1 MTIFKIITFVT
12 AIGIVIISGIKLDS
26 TKINS
31 TAKGVWLLSLIGWM
45 MVALITLFGD
55 DCSGQSYNNKINK
68 YTITEKE
75 PDTNKLNAY
84 LVYYY
89 DSVNFQNQLIQSK
102 HDRQSKW
109 IPIAINIFSIA
120 CNAIGD
126 GLNDNGQKIQGHI
139 YNAISIAGLLC
150 YIPLQNYHKDYWWKA
165 PVSYIFIRSSIFDP
179 IYSIT
184 RHRKWNYLDNSSS
197 VTDRMWN
204 YFGGQTAYP
213 RFCFFVIGTTI
224 NF

>member
-1 MTIFKIITFVT
+1 MTIFKILIFIS
-12 AIGIVIISGIKLDS
+12 AIIIVIISG
-26 TKINS
+26 TNINS
-31 TAKGVWLLSLIGWM
+31 IKIEDDAKVAWFSSLIGWM
-45 MVALITLFGD
+45 MVAALITLFGSNCD
-55 DCSGQSYNNKINK
+55 GQSYYNKI
-68 YTITEKE
+68 KE

-89 DSVNFQNQLIQSK
+89 DSVNFQDQLIQSK

-109 IPIAINIFSIA
+109 IPIAINIFSIT

-139 YNAISIAGLLC
+139 ANAVSVAGLLL
-150 YIPLQNYHKDYWWKA
+150 YIPLENYHKDYWWKA

-184 RHRKWNYLDNSSS
+184 RHRKWNYLDNNSS

-213 RFCFFVIGTTI
+213 RFCFLVIGTTI

>member
-1 MTIFKIITFVT
+1 MTVFKIITFVT
-12 AIGIVIISGIKLDS
+12 AIIIVIISSTRLDS
-26 TKINS
+26 TKENPS
-31 TAKGVWLLSLIGWM
+31 CKEAWFFSLIGWI
-45 MVALITLFGD
+45 MVALITLFGCNCEGQALSNKT
-55 DCSGQSYNNKINK
+55 DCI
-68 YTITEKE
+68 IIMEK
-75 PDTNKLNAY
+75 DTNIINY
-84 LVYYY
+84 ENFMYY
-89 DSVNFQNQLIQSK
+89 DSINFQDQLIQSK

-109 IPIAINIFSIA
+109 IPIAINIFSIT

-139 YNAISIAGLLC
+139 WNAISIAGLLC